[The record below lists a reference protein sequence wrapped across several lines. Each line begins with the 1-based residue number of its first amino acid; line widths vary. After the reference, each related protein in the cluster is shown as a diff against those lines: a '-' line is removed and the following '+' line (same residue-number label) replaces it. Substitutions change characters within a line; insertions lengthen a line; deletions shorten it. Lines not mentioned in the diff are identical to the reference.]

1 MKKDLS
7 EGAITKTILLFAG
20 PMLLHSESGLIFA
33 FAPLLMKIFV
43 DSTETRIIQIGVPGI
58 WWAIPIGWI
67 LADSVGLWRLL
78 KWKRG

>member
-1 MKKDLS
+1 
-7 EGAITKTILLFAG
+7 
-20 PMLLHSESGLIFA
+20 
-33 FAPLLMKIFV
+33 MKIFV